1 MHIEAKRGRG
11 AGTTPDAA
19 RTAPDARPPPDAP
32 GGDGEITAEEF
43 NAAPP
48 AAPGGDPSRPSPT
61 TFTLHVFKTTPE

>member
-1 MHIEAKRGRG
+1 
-11 AGTTPDAA
+11 TPDVRPADPAA
-19 RTAPDARPPPDAP
+19 PSAPSAP

-48 AAPGGDPSRPSPT
+48 DAPGCDPSRPSPT